1 MADSPPVVNA
11 VSNPVA
17 RQLRATSLNRALLVL
32 GDWWTVLLLREAF
45 LGVRQ
50 FDQFQ
55 ARLAIPRQTLTNR
68 LRELVAAGLFE
79 PRPYQQRPLRHEYRL
94 TPKGLALYPWALL
107 LWKWQRRWGQQSVN
121 PLPEQLLHRRCGQTM
136 TPVFACSHCRQ
147 LAVLRDL
154 AWQERAAAATAA
166 AAPEALPP
174 VRATRHTVSREL
186 LDGEHLYRHGAFIVA
201 DRWTHLILGCAYLG
215 VTRFDGFLQAL
226 GIAPNILAQRL
237 KVLVDARLFDKR
249 ADAQDA
255 RRFQYRLTDRSRDL
269 FPISM
274 ALVRWADTWLPHP
287 DGPPMQRTHRPCG
300 AAFDGV
306 VLCSACGEE
315 LRPHE
320 VSFQP
325 LPQATAAA

>member
-1 MADSPPVVNA
+1 MASGPI
-11 VSNPVA
+11 A

-55 ARLAIPRQTLTNR
+55 ARLGIPRQTLSKR

-79 PRPYQQRPLRHEYRL
+79 PRAYQQRPVRHAYRL

-107 LWKWQRRWGQQSVN
+107 LWKWQQRWGQQSVS
-121 PLPEQLLHRRCGQTM
+121 PLPAQLVHRGCGQAT
-136 TPVFACSHCRQ
+136 TPVFACAHCRQ
-147 LAVLRDL
+147 PAVLREL
-154 AWQERAAAATAA
+154 AWHERSEGAAAA
-166 AAPEALPP
+166 AAPPG
-174 VRATRHTVSREL
+174 RATRHTVSRSVQADER
-186 LDGEHLYRHGAFIVA
+186 LYRHGAFIVA
-201 DRWTHLILGCAYLG
+201 DRWTHLILGSAYLG
-215 VTRFDGFLQAL
+215 VTTFDGFAREL

-237 KVLVDARLFDKR
+237 KLLVDAKLFDKR

-255 RRFQYRLTDRSRDL
+255 RRYQYRLTERSRDL

-274 ALVRWADTWLPHP
+274 ALVRWADQWLPRP
-287 DGPPMQRTHRPCG
+287 EGPPMRRVHRPCG
-300 AAFDGV
+300 ADFDGL

-315 LRPHE
+315 LRPHD
-320 VSFQP
+320 VSFALVP
-325 LPQATAAA
+325 ETAVA

>member
-1 MADSPPVVNA
+1 MADSPPVVNP

-107 LWKWQRRWGQQSVN
+107 LWKWQRRWGQQSIN
-121 PLPEQLLHRRCGQTM
+121 PLPEQLLHRRCGQAM
-136 TPVFACSHCRQ
+136 TPVFACGHCRQ
-147 LAVLRDL
+147 PAVLRDM
-154 AWQERAAAATAA
+154 AWQERTAA
-166 AAPEALPP
+166 STAEATPEAPPP

-215 VTRFDGFLQAL
+215 VTRFGHQCGSLVL
-226 GIAPNILAQRL
+226 GRSNGYGASDLRGEPSAGKPHARICEGEAAWPSYSTINPRTAQ
-237 KVLVDARLFDKR
+237 VL
-249 ADAQDA
+249 
-255 RRFQYRLTDRSRDL
+255 
-269 FPISM
+269 
-274 ALVRWADTWLPHP
+274 
-287 DGPPMQRTHRPCG
+287 MQHR
-300 AAFDGV
+300 
-306 VLCSACGEE
+306 
-315 LRPHE
+315 
-320 VSFQP
+320 
-325 LPQATAAA
+325 